1 MGYDLR
7 REVRIAN
14 GVVARWRENVERK
27 KIKRKKEKERGGS
40 EVFRELS
47 RVR

>member
-1 MGYDLR
+1 MRYDLR
-7 REVRIAN
+7 REVRIVN
-14 GVVARWRENVERK
+14 GAVARWRENVERK
-27 KIKRKKEKERGGS
+27 KIKRKKEKERSGG